1 MSVSLSDCG
10 AYMASGMAGPPR
22 SVCLVVASFKRTS
35 SSGMCAR
42 STLRES
48 GNVEIERGKFV

>member
-1 MSVSLSDCG
+1 MSLSGRG

-22 SVCLVVASFKRTS
+22 SVCLVVASSRRTS
-35 SSGMCAR
+35 TSGMCAR